1 MRISMACLRYEVGTD
16 KRRLRNA
23 GRDVG
28 GKADVSALSHVIWE
42 LTGEFSRDSEKK
54 YTHACRC
61 CRPFLWRTNDAGRQ
75 DACGKAVP

>member
-1 MRISMACLRYEVGTD
+1 MGKD

-42 LTGEFSRDSEKK
+42 LTGEFSRDSEKNTPMLAGAAHFSGDRTMQDGK
-54 YTHACRC
+54 MPAA
-61 CRPFLWRTNDAGRQ
+61 RPSLDRFLFI
-75 DACGKAVP
+75 